1 MALGRELVIK
11 RLMTP
16 DDFVSV
22 CVTESRSLEI
32 NNEEIDITK
41 PSCTDPGSK
50 LLLQLMYGI
59 QRINVQLD
67 GAFVSNAAS
76 KAMIGDTVNQV
87 VTPYQVVVPG
97 VGTFE
102 ADFLI
107 SLTFSGDKTNELQ
120 CQGRMSA
127 TGTVGFT
134 PAVTP

>member
-11 RLMTP
+11 RLMTQ

-41 PSCTDPGSK
+41 PNCADPGSK

-67 GAFVSNAAS
+67 GAFVSNTAS
-76 KAMIGDTVNQV
+76 KAMIGDAVNQV

-134 PAVTP
+134 AATAP